1 MTMGLHPFIIGR
13 PFRAKVLREF
23 FAYATSKP
31 KVWFARG
38 DQAAD
43 HYLTNYR
50 DAYVEEWPSFYGTGK
65 ARPKEKELARAGA

>member
-1 MTMGLHPFIIGR
+1 MP
-13 PFRAKVLREF
+13 AKKRSGSSL
-23 FAYATSKP
+23 ANASKP